1 MTKVNTQNI
10 LSQDLVHEKLFGYR
24 VVHHENILT
33 SFPARYIDFI
43 KISFENKHFDSCTIM
58 TPRFFVAIPML
69 KL

>member
-33 SFPARYIDFI
+33 SFPARCIDFI
-43 KISFENKHFDSCTIM
+43 RISFEDKHFNFSTIII
-58 TPRFFVAIPML
+58 RIFFL
-69 KL
+69 QYQC